1 MQAEPDFL
9 GGRSRSRSRRSRRR
23 VRGGDLDNRYT
34 EIGGSGVR
42 SRGRR
47 SRSRGGKFMAFGG
60 DLTAREI
67 LASGGSGVRGRSRRV
82 RSGRRVRGGGQ
93 VVKTSNHGDVLN
105 GSIEGG
111 FVILG

>member
-1 MQAEPDFL
+1 
-9 GGRSRSRSRRSRRR
+9 
-23 VRGGDLDNRYT
+23 
-34 EIGGSGVR
+34 
-42 SRGRR
+42 
-47 SRSRGGKFMAFGG
+47 MALGG

-67 LASGGSGVRGRSRRV
+67 LASGGSGVRGRS
-82 RSGRRVRGGGQ
+82 RRVRGGGQ